1 MCEIPNRGK
10 IVLGNSIM
18 RRNYGLFLLVSVALL
33 SGSFTQ
39 AKPAPHT
46 DLSTA
51 IHQLAEHINKT
62 STLEADQINQQAAII
77 RQNIDQIGR
86 TSEIIS
92 EALDLVASYEASAGP
107 LFMNDT
113 TRGGFPRKPAGGLE
127 LDRAMF
133 AVQQG
138 LIDHAFTPGNLK
150 TFRKVLNG
158 AAFKTSSYF
167 PGGVDTPVDPTT
179 VYEVR
184 INASQPACWG
194 IPVMD
199 NEKPARRPTGC
210 YLAPGSIAEVIVPR
224 SMVGRGFSI
233 RVGAHSWDL
242 RKKPKVARLDRV
254 SIVYPIEETHTP
266 IANPLGGGIYIEVP
280 YLADAGI
287 VKVQIENAVRSP
299 FFSARHFDKTTRQQW
314 RTIERH
320 HPGPWADF
328 ESDKFMMQVPT
339 QWIYNYDD
347 PVTLMRDWDESLDI
361 VSELFGLPLV
371 RPKTVLYLQ
380 VDVIFR
386 GSANF
391 PGYPQSNFRYNPNKM
406 ENGHS
411 EHWLLKGPQ
420 SAGQTIFHESG
431 HAHLF
436 TKFRGEVEAV
446 VNVPYVAVLNK
457 GFGVDLDTA
466 FGRSFGKPYVSL
478 DQAAIM
484 WMVTENF
491 RKGNPMDIS
500 NSPANEVRYQHRGYG
515 KYVEIA
521 KLFGWKALGDFWHSV
536 NQDCLKGI
544 KYPRNSDPTD
554 SRILRM
560 SGTAGADLRP
570 LIHFWGIH
578 PDDNEALKQAMKK
591 EGLKP
596 SPLIYDR
603 LIHYKTL
610 IPMNNAEFAGHAKIV
625 NPRVIRKGRNPL
637 YGEGWYYTWL
647 PKYEASHG
655 VAAQAA
661 LQKIINIYFPKGRPT
676 D

>member
-1 MCEIPNRGK
+1 
-10 IVLGNSIM
+10 M
-18 RRNYGLFLLVSVALL
+18 RKNYGLAVSFSIAVLL
-33 SGSFTQ
+33 SSLSQ
-39 AKPAPHT
+39 AQPASNT
-46 DLSTA
+46 DLSMAMRRLTR
-51 IHQLAEHINKT
+51 HINGT
-62 STLEADQINQQAAII
+62 STLDADQINRHSEII
-77 RQNIDQIGR
+77 RNNIDVIGQ
-86 TSEIIS
+86 TAEIIS
-92 EALDLVASYEASAGP
+92 EAFDLVACYETTVGP
-107 LFMNDT
+107 LFMNQAT
-113 TRGGFPRKPAGGLE
+113 QGGFPRKPAGGLE

-138 LIDHAFTPGNLK
+138 LIDYAFTPGNLK
-150 TFRKVLNG
+150 GFNELLNG
-158 AAFKTSSYF
+158 ATFRTSSYF
-167 PGGVDTPVDPTT
+167 PGAVDAPTDPAI
-179 VYEVR
+179 VHEVS

-210 YLAPGSIAEVIVPR
+210 YLAPGSIAQVIVPR

-242 RKKPKVARLDRV
+242 TKKPKIVRLDRV
-254 SIVYPIEETHTP
+254 SIVYPIEEIRTS

-287 VKVQIENAVRSP
+287 VKVRIRNAVRSP
-299 FFSARHFDKTTRQQW
+299 FFSARHFDETTLEQW
-314 RTIERH
+314 QTTERH

-339 QWIYNYDD
+339 EWIYDYDD
-347 PVTLMRDWDESLDI
+347 PVTLMRDWDKSMDI
-361 VSELFGLPLV
+361 VSELFGLPLI

-380 VDVIFR
+380 VDLIFR

-391 PGYPQSNFRYNPNKM
+391 PGYPQSNFRYNPAKA
-406 ENGHS
+406 ENGNS
-411 EHWLLKGPQ
+411 DHWLLKGPQ
-420 SAGQTIFHESG
+420 SAGQTIFHELG

-446 VNVPYVAVLNK
+446 VNLPYVAVLNR

-466 FGRSFGKPYVSL
+466 FGRSFSKPYVSL

-491 RKGNPMDIS
+491 RRGRPMNIS

-515 KYVEIA
+515 KYVEIVN
-521 KLFGWKALGDFWHSV
+521 LFGWKALSDFWLSV
-536 NQDCLKGI
+536 NLDYLKGI
-544 KYPRNSDPTD
+544 EYPRNSDPTD

-560 SGTAGADLRP
+560 SRTADADLRP

-578 PDDNEALKQAMKK
+578 PEDNEALKKAMDA
-591 EGLKP
+591 EGLQP

-610 IPMNNAEFAGHAKIV
+610 VPMSNAEFAAHAGIV
-625 NPRVIRKGRNPL
+625 NPKGIREGKNPL

-647 PKYEASHG
+647 PKYEESHG
-655 VAAQAA
+655 VAARAA
-661 LQKIINIYFPKGRPT
+661 LQEIIDLYFPDGRPRGRYFHKL
-676 D
+676 

>member
-1 MCEIPNRGK
+1 
-10 IVLGNSIM
+10 M
-18 RRNYGLFLLVSVALL
+18 RRNYCLLLGLSVALL
-33 SGSFTQ
+33 PISFTQ
-39 AKPAPHT
+39 AKPGSRA

-51 IHQLAEHINKT
+51 MSRLAEHINET
-62 STLEADQINQQAAII
+62 STLDAIQIKQQTEII
-77 RQNIDQIGR
+77 RKNIDQIGKA
-86 TSEIIS
+86 SDIIS
-92 EALDLVASYEASAGP
+92 EALDLVGSYETTAGP
-107 LFMNDT
+107 LFMNRA

-150 TFRKVLNG
+150 KFNDLLNG

-167 PGGVDTPVDPTT
+167 PGAVDAPTDPT
-179 VYEVR
+179 VVHEVR

-199 NEKPARRPTGC
+199 NDKPARRPTGC

-224 SMVGRGFSI
+224 SMVGKGFSI

-242 RKKPKVARLDRV
+242 RRKPKVVRLDRV
-254 SIVYPIEETHTP
+254 SIVYPIEEIQTA

-287 VKVQIENAVRSP
+287 VNVEVRNAARSP
-299 FFSARHFDKTTRQQW
+299 FFSARHFDKTTLEQW
-314 RTIERH
+314 RTTERH
-320 HPGPWADF
+320 HPGPWTDF

-339 QWIYNYDD
+339 KWIYNYDD
-347 PVTLMRDWDESLDI
+347 PVTLMQDWDTSMDI

-391 PGYPQSNFRYNPNKM
+391 PGYPQSNFRYNPNKA
-406 ENGHS
+406 ENGNS
-411 EHWLLKGPQ
+411 NHWLLKGPQ
-420 SAGQTIFHESG
+420 SAGQTIFHELG

-446 VNVPYVAVLNK
+446 VNLPYVAVLNK

-466 FGRSFGKPYVSL
+466 FGRSFSKPYVSL
-478 DQAAIM
+478 DQAAVM
-484 WMVTENF
+484 WMVTDNF
-491 RKGNPMDIS
+491 RNGKPMDIS
-500 NSPANEVRYQHRGYG
+500 SSQRNEVRYQHRGYG
-515 KYVEIA
+515 KYVETA
-521 KLFGWKALGDFWHSV
+521 ELFGWKALQDFWHSV
-536 NQDCLKGI
+536 NLDYLRGI
-544 KYPRNSDPTD
+544 TYPRNSDPAD

-560 SGTAGADLRP
+560 SKTAGADLRP

-578 PDDNEALKQAMKK
+578 PDDNDALGKAMDA
-591 EGLKP
+591 EGLKS

-603 LIHYKTL
+603 LVHYKTL
-610 IPMNNAEFAGHAKIV
+610 IPMNNAEFAAHARIV
-625 NPRVIRKGRNPL
+625 NPRGIRKGRNPL

-647 PKYEASHG
+647 PKYEESHG
-655 VAAQAA
+655 AAAQAA
-661 LQKIINIYFPKGRPT
+661 LQEIIDLYFPDGRP
-676 D
+676 

>member
-1 MCEIPNRGK
+1 
-10 IVLGNSIM
+10 M
-18 RRNYGLFLLVSVALL
+18 RRSYCLFFSLSVAVL
-33 SGSFTQ
+33 SISPAQ
-39 AKPAPHT
+39 AKPASNP

-51 IHQLAEHINKT
+51 IRRLAVHIDEK
-62 STLEADQINQQAAII
+62 SILDADQIKQQTEII
-77 RQNIDQIGR
+77 RKNIEQVGQ
-86 TSEIIS
+86 TSEMIS
-92 EALDLVASYEASAGP
+92 QALDLVESYETSVGP
-107 LFMNDT
+107 LFINKT

-138 LIDHAFTPGNLK
+138 LIDYAFTPGNL
-150 TFRKVLNG
+150 RKYRQILNG

-167 PGGVDTPVDPTT
+167 PGAVAAPTDPTA
-179 VYEVR
+179 VHEVS

-210 YLAPGSIAEVIVPR
+210 YLAPGSVAEVTVPR
-224 SMVGRGFSI
+224 SMLGKGFSI

-242 RKKPKVARLDRV
+242 IKKPKIARLDRV
-254 SIVYPIEETHTP
+254 SIVYPIEEIRTS

-280 YLADAGI
+280 YQADAGI
-287 VKVQIENAVRSP
+287 VKIRITNAVRSP
-299 FFSARHFDKTTRQQW
+299 FFSARSFEKTTLEQW
-314 RTIERH
+314 RKTERH

-339 QWIYNYDD
+339 KWIYNYDD
-347 PVTLMRDWDESLDI
+347 PITLMQDWDTSMDM
-361 VSELFGLPLV
+361 VSELFGLPPI

-380 VDVIFR
+380 TDVIFR

-391 PGYPQSNFRYNPNKM
+391 PGYPQSNFRYNPGKA
-406 ENGHS
+406 ENGNS
-411 EHWLLKGPQ
+411 NHWLLKGPQ
-420 SAGQTIFHESG
+420 SAGQTIFHELG
-431 HAHLF
+431 HAHVF

-446 VNVPYVAVLNK
+446 VNLPYVAVLNRA
-457 GFGVDLDTA
+457 FGVDLDTA
-466 FGRSFGKPYVSL
+466 FGRSFSKPYVSL

-484 WMVTENF
+484 WMVTDNF
-491 RKGNPMDIS
+491 RNGKPMNIS

-521 KLFGWKALGDFWHSV
+521 KLFGWKALSDFWHSV
-536 NQDCLKGI
+536 NLDFLKGI
-544 KYPRNSDPTD
+544 EYRRNSDPTD
-554 SRILRM
+554 SRVLRM
-560 SGTAGADLRP
+560 SRTAGADLRP

-578 PDDNEALKQAMKK
+578 PEDKDALKEAMDK
-591 EGLKP
+591 EGLKL

-603 LIHYKTL
+603 LHHYKTL
-610 IPMNNAEFAGHAKIV
+610 IPMNNAEFAAHAKIV
-625 NPRVIRKGRNPL
+625 NPKGIRKGRNPL

-647 PKYEASHG
+647 PQYEESHG

-661 LQKIINIYFPKGRPT
+661 LQEVIDLYFPDGRPKG
-676 D
+676 

>member
-1 MCEIPNRGK
+1 
-10 IVLGNSIM
+10 M
-18 RRNYGLFLLVSVALL
+18 RRSYCLFFSLSVAVLPISL
-33 SGSFTQ
+33 AQ
-39 AKPAPHT
+39 AKPASRT
-46 DLSTA
+46 DLSSA
-51 IHQLAEHINKT
+51 MRQLAEHIDET
-62 STLEADQINQQAAII
+62 SILNTNQIN
-77 RQNIDQIGR
+77 RQTVVIQKNIDQIGQ
-86 TSEIIS
+86 TSDIVS
-92 EALDLVASYEASAGP
+92 EAFDLVESYETTAGP
-107 LFMNDT
+107 LFVNQA
-113 TRGGFPRKPAGGLE
+113 TRSGFPRNPAGGLE

-138 LIDHAFTPGNLK
+138 IIDYAFTPGNL
-150 TFRKVLNG
+150 RKYRHILNG

-167 PGGVDTPVDPTT
+167 PGAVAAPTDPTA
-179 VYEVR
+179 VHEVST
-184 INASQPACWG
+184 NASQPACWG

-210 YLAPGSIAEVIVPR
+210 YLAPGSIAEVAVPR
-224 SMVGRGFSI
+224 SMVGKGFSI

-242 RKKPKVARLDRV
+242 IKKPKIVRLDRV
-254 SIVYPIEETHTP
+254 SIVYPIEEIHTS

-280 YLADAGI
+280 YQADAGI
-287 VKVQIENAVRSP
+287 VKVKITNAVRSP
-299 FFSARHFDKTTRQQW
+299 LFSARSLKKTTLEQW
-314 RTIERH
+314 QTTERL

-328 ESDKFMMQVPT
+328 ESEKFMMQVPT
-339 QWIYNYDD
+339 KWIYNYDD
-347 PVTLMRDWDESLDI
+347 PVTLMQDWDTSMDM

-391 PGYPQSNFRYNPNKM
+391 PGYPQSNFRYNPNKA
-406 ENGHS
+406 ENGNS
-411 EHWLLKGPQ
+411 NHWLLKGPQ
-420 SAGQTIFHESG
+420 SSGQTIFHELG

-446 VNVPYVAVLNK
+446 VNLPYVAVLNR

-484 WMVTENF
+484 WMVTDNF
-491 RKGNPMDIS
+491 RKRNPMNIS

-515 KYVEIA
+515 KYVEIV
-521 KLFGWKALGDFWHSV
+521 KLLGWKALDEFWGSV
-536 NQDCLKGI
+536 NKDYLRGI
-544 KYPRNSDPTD
+544 EYPRNSDPTD

-560 SGTAGADLRP
+560 SQTAGADLRP

-578 PDDNEALKQAMKK
+578 PDDNDTLKKAMDR
-591 EGLKP
+591 EGLRP

-603 LIHYKTL
+603 LVHYRTL
-610 IPMNNAEFAGHAKIV
+610 VPMNNAEFASHAKIV
-625 NPRVIRKGRNPL
+625 NPKGIHKGRNPL

-647 PKYEASHG
+647 PKYEESHG

-661 LQKIINIYFPKGRPT
+661 LQEIIDLYFPGGRPKG
-676 D
+676 

>member
-1 MCEIPNRGK
+1 
-10 IVLGNSIM
+10 M
-18 RRNYGLFLLVSVALL
+18 RRNYCLLLGLSVALL
-33 SGSFTQ
+33 PISFTQ
-39 AKPAPHT
+39 AKPGSRA

-51 IHQLAEHINKT
+51 MSRLAEHINET
-62 STLEADQINQQAAII
+62 STLDAIQIKQQTEII
-77 RQNIDQIGR
+77 RKNIDQIGKA
-86 TSEIIS
+86 SDIIS
-92 EALDLVASYEASAGP
+92 EALDLVGSYETTAGP
-107 LFMNDT
+107 LFMNRA

-150 TFRKVLNG
+150 KFNDLLNG

-167 PGGVDTPVDPTT
+167 PGAVDAPTDPT
-179 VYEVR
+179 VVHEVR

-199 NEKPARRPTGC
+199 NDKPARRPTGC

-224 SMVGRGFSI
+224 SMVGKGFSI

-242 RKKPKVARLDRV
+242 RRKPKVVRLDRV
-254 SIVYPIEETHTP
+254 SIVYPIEEIQTA

-287 VKVQIENAVRSP
+287 VKVRITNVVRSP
-299 FFSARHFDKTTRQQW
+299 FFSARSFDKTTLEQW
-314 RTIERH
+314 RTTERH
-320 HPGPWADF
+320 HPGPWTDF

-339 QWIYNYDD
+339 KWIYNYDD
-347 PVTLMRDWDESLDI
+347 PVTLMQDWDTSMDI

-391 PGYPQSNFRYNPNKM
+391 PGYPQSNFRYNPNKA
-406 ENGHS
+406 ENGNS
-411 EHWLLKGPQ
+411 NHWLLKGPQ
-420 SAGQTIFHESG
+420 SAGQTIFHELG

-446 VNVPYVAVLNK
+446 VNLPYVAVLNK

-466 FGRSFGKPYVSL
+466 FGRSFSKPYVSL
-478 DQAAIM
+478 DQAAVM
-484 WMVTENF
+484 WMVTDNF
-491 RKGNPMDIS
+491 RNGKPMDIS
-500 NSPANEVRYQHRGYG
+500 SSQRNEVRYQHRGYG
-515 KYVEIA
+515 KYVETA
-521 KLFGWKALGDFWHSV
+521 ELFGWKALQDFWHSV
-536 NQDCLKGI
+536 NLDYLRGI
-544 KYPRNSDPTD
+544 TYPRNSDPAD

-560 SGTAGADLRP
+560 SKTAGADLRP

-578 PDDNEALKQAMKK
+578 PDDNDALGKAMDA
-591 EGLKP
+591 EGLKS

-603 LIHYKTL
+603 LVHYKTL
-610 IPMNNAEFAGHAKIV
+610 IPMNNAEFAAHARIV
-625 NPRVIRKGRNPL
+625 NPRGIRKGRNPL

-647 PKYEASHG
+647 PKYEESHG
-655 VAAQAA
+655 AAAQAA
-661 LQKIINIYFPKGRPT
+661 LQEIIDLYFPDGRP
-676 D
+676 

>member
-1 MCEIPNRGK
+1 
-10 IVLGNSIM
+10 M
-18 RRNYGLFLLVSVALL
+18 RRNYCLLLGLSVALL
-33 SGSFTQ
+33 PISFTQ
-39 AKPAPHT
+39 AKPGSRA

-51 IHQLAEHINKT
+51 MSRLAEHINET
-62 STLEADQINQQAAII
+62 STLDAIQIKQQTEII
-77 RQNIDQIGR
+77 RKNIDQIGKA
-86 TSEIIS
+86 SDIIS
-92 EALDLVASYEASAGP
+92 EALDLVGSYETTAGP
-107 LFMNDT
+107 LFMNRA

-150 TFRKVLNG
+150 KFNDLLNG

-167 PGGVDTPVDPTT
+167 PGAVDAPTDPT
-179 VYEVR
+179 VVHEVR

-199 NEKPARRPTGC
+199 NDKPARRPTGC

-224 SMVGRGFSI
+224 SMVGKGFSI

-242 RKKPKVARLDRV
+242 RRKPKVVRLDRV
-254 SIVYPIEETHTP
+254 SIVYPIEEIRTA

-287 VKVQIENAVRSP
+287 VKVRITNVVRSP
-299 FFSARHFDKTTRQQW
+299 FFSARSFDKTTLEQW
-314 RTIERH
+314 RTTERH
-320 HPGPWADF
+320 HPGPWTDF

-339 QWIYNYDD
+339 KWIYNYDD
-347 PVTLMRDWDESLDI
+347 PVTLMQDWDTSMDI

-391 PGYPQSNFRYNPNKM
+391 PGYPQSNFRYNPNKA
-406 ENGHS
+406 ENGNS
-411 EHWLLKGPQ
+411 NHWLLKGPQ
-420 SAGQTIFHESG
+420 SAGQTIFHELG

-446 VNVPYVAVLNK
+446 VNLPYVAVLNK

-466 FGRSFGKPYVSL
+466 FGRSFSKPYVSL

-484 WMVTENF
+484 WMVTDNF
-491 RKGNPMDIS
+491 RNGKPMDIS
-500 NSPANEVRYQHRGYG
+500 NSQRNEVRYQHRGYG
-515 KYVEIA
+515 KYVETA
-521 KLFGWKALGDFWHSV
+521 RLFGWKALEDFWHSV
-536 NQDCLKGI
+536 NLDYLRGI
-544 KYPRNSDPTD
+544 TYPRNSDPAD

-560 SGTAGADLRP
+560 SKTAGADLRP

-578 PDDNEALKQAMKK
+578 PDDNDALGKAMDA
-591 EGLKP
+591 EGLKS

-603 LIHYKTL
+603 LVHYKTL
-610 IPMNNAEFAGHAKIV
+610 IPMNNAEFAAHARIV
-625 NPRVIRKGRNPL
+625 NPRGIRKGRNPL

-647 PKYEASHG
+647 PKYEESHG
-655 VAAQAA
+655 AAAQAA
-661 LQKIINIYFPKGRPT
+661 LQEIIDLYFPDGRP
-676 D
+676 